1 VYEFPELQGVM
12 GREYALLEG
21 EDPRVATAIYEH
33 YLPTQAGGLLP
44 TDDVGAFVSIADK
57 IDTIC
62 GCFSVGLIPT
72 GTADPYALRRNAIGI
87 LSIILDRDYAL
98 SIPDLVSRSVAL
110 LDSKSQRPAP
120 DVVADVVTFIRLRL
134 VNQLAQQYPADVVD
148 AVLSASFTA
157 PVDALARIKALTTLK
172 QRADFDLLS
181 VAFKRVGNMVKQ
193 PVAARVTS
201 DLLVEASEKALYQQL
216 QLVEQD
222 VSAAVNRGDY
232 VAALEAVARLRQPVD
247 AFFDGVMVMVDDES
261 IRNNRLALLTAIS
274 ALFSGIADFSR
285 LS

>member
-1 VYEFPELQGVM
+1 
-12 GREYALLEG
+12 
-21 EDPRVATAIYEH
+21 
-33 YLPTQAGGLLP
+33 
-44 TDDVGAFVSIADK
+44 
-57 IDTIC
+57 
-62 GCFSVGLIPT
+62 
-72 GTADPYALRRNAIGI
+72 
-87 LSIILDRDYAL
+87 
-98 SIPDLVSRSVAL
+98 
-110 LDSKSQRPAP
+110 
-120 DVVADVVTFIRLRL
+120 
-134 VNQLAQQYPADVVD
+134 
-148 AVLSASFTA
+148 
-157 PVDALARIKALTTLK
+157 
-172 QRADFDLLS
+172 
-181 VAFKRVGNMVKQ
+181 MVKQ